1 MVGFMGRSGV
11 RSGIRLGKALLALAL
26 AGVLAGGPAFAAGD
40 DVFVVPR
47 VPVQA
52 QADSATAAKQAA
64 QDMGRRRAMDIL
76 LRRVTVEEDWV
87 YLPRLAAGQPAG
99 AGAGNAEAFDPNA
112 AYTPPSQ
119 ASGPKRA
126 IALSGRDLELL
137 ESGFEVYAEK
147 SSATTYRAYITYRF
161 KPDSVRRL
169 LKDARLPYS
178 ETQTRTALV
187 IPVLQTAN
195 GLYLWEENNPW
206 MAAWKSRPYNNE
218 LTPMSA
224 PLGDLE
230 DAARLNARQALALDA
245 GALAAM
251 AEHYGVS
258 QVVVAHA
265 RLQQT
270 GGQDRLTVRLINGYR
285 ESSHVPLD
293 VELDP
298 ALADIESAEYDVKL
312 EAAEEIS
319 AKVGDVLAQVT
330 DGEATGNFPVLAE
343 RAIETAIAKYASGWK
358 AKTLI
363 DHAAE
368 SILETSAFFE
378 SVSDWTKIRTGLSAT
393 PLVGS
398 VQVFAL
404 SPRGA
409 EMRLKVFGD
418 PSRLAVAMENYGV
431 VFWSED
437 GRHWLLATPGQA
449 RALRGSRWLRQR
461 RSGLFGESDVSSDG
475 PRIEPASQTEEERG
489 DGRKIEQ
496 RR

>member
-1 MVGFMGRSGV
+1 MVDSMV
-11 RSGIRLGKALLALAL
+11 RLAKAILALVF
-26 AGVLAGGPAFAAGD
+26 AGVLFGGPAWAVGD

-52 QADSATAAKQAA
+52 QADSATAAKAAA

-76 LRRVTVEEDWV
+76 LRRLTVEEDWV
-87 YLPRLAAGQPAG
+87 YLPRLASGEAAAAG
-99 AGAGNAEAFDPNA
+99 AIDAATASNPNDAYVPPPASSAYSNA
-112 AYTPPSQ
+112 
-119 ASGPKRA
+119 KRA
-126 IALSGRDLELL
+126 ISLTGRDLELL

-161 KPDSVRRL
+161 KPDAVRRL

-230 DAARLNARQALALDA
+230 DASRITARQALALDET
-245 GALAAM
+245 ALATM

-258 QVVVAHA
+258 QVIVAHA
-265 RLQQT
+265 RLQQAAD
-270 GGQDRLTVRLINGYR
+270 QDKLVVRLINGYR
-285 ESSHVPLD
+285 ESAHAPVD
-293 VELDP
+293 TQFDP
-298 ALADIESAEYDVKL
+298 ALADIESTDYEVKTPV
-312 EAAEEIS
+312 AEEIA
-319 AKVGDVLAQVT
+319 AKVGDVLAQVS
-330 DGEATGNFPVLAE
+330 DAEATGNFPVLAE
-343 RAIETAIAKYASGWK
+343 RAIESAIAKYASGWK

-363 DHAAE
+363 DHSAE

-378 SVSDWTKIRTGLSAT
+378 SIKDWTKIRTGLSAT

-431 VFWSED
+431 TFWSED
-437 GRHWLLATPGQA
+437 GEHWLLATPGQA

-461 RSGLFGESDVSSDG
+461 RGLFGDSGVQPDG
-475 PRIEPASQTEEERG
+475 PRVEPASQPVETG
-489 DGRKIEQ
+489 AGLKIEQ
-496 RR
+496 RN